1 LAVSNGVIVMK
12 LKVYFYIL
20 AILLLLVFGFTLYE
34 NLDSPSWK
42 TLALEGLI
50 LGTLVY
56 LVIFYRKTVRPLQ
69 TISNGMDLLREQDFS
84 SKLREV
90 GQYEAD
96 RVVAI
101 FNRMMAQLKNE
112 RLQLREQNEFLD
124 LLITASPM
132 GVIVLNYDHQ
142 ITDLNPAAVK
152 LLDVKRADEVKGKT
166 ISEIKESVP
175 IDLSEIPMHET
186 RSIGLSN
193 GTVYK
198 CSLESFVD
206 RGFPRPFYL
215 IESLTEEV
223 RRAEK
228 KAYEKVI
235 RMISHEVNNT
245 TAGITSTLD
254 TVIEGLEPLPEAE
267 DMRQAMQICVERCYG
282 MSRFIT
288 NFADVVKIPKAERE
302 LVDLNRLIAN
312 LTRFMEVMCT
322 HRNIRLT
329 FKPDENLQPV
339 LLDTSLFDQV
349 ILNII
354 KNAVESI
361 EENGEII
368 ITTEAQPKKLVIAD
382 NGKGISKEVEKKI
395 FNPFFSSKPQGQG
408 IGLLFIREVLAQ
420 HDVQYSLRTYPDNW
434 TRFIIRFD

>member
-1 LAVSNGVIVMK
+1 MK
-12 LKVYFYIL
+12 LKIYFYIL
-20 AILLLLVFGFTLYE
+20 ALLLLLIFGFTFHE
-34 NLDSPSWK
+34 NLHAPSWK
-42 TLALEGLI
+42 TITAEALI
-50 LGTLVY
+50 LAALIY
-56 LVIFYRKTVRPLQ
+56 LAVFYRKAVRPLQ

-101 FNRMMAQLKNE
+101 FNKMMAQLKNE
-112 RLQLREQNEFLD
+112 RLRLREQNEFLD
-124 LLITASPM
+124 LLISASPL
-132 GVIVLNYDHQ
+132 GVIVLDYDHQ

-152 LLDVKRADEVKGKT
+152 LLDLKSASEAKGRK
-166 ISEIKESVP
+166 ISEINAP

-198 CSLESFVD
+198 CTQESFID

-223 RRAEK
+223 RHAEK

-235 RMISHEVNNT
+235 RMIAHEVNNT

-254 TVIEGLEPLPEAE
+254 TAIREMAPLAE
-267 DMRQAMQICVERCYG
+267 TRDMRQAMQVCVERCYG

-288 NFADVVKIPKAERE
+288 NFADVVKIPKAEPE
-302 LVDLNRLIAN
+302 PADLNRLIGN
-312 LTRFMEVMCT
+312 LTRFMEVMCLN
-322 HRNIRLT
+322 RNIRLV
-329 FKPDENLQPV
+329 FRPGEDLQAIP
-339 LLDTSLFDQV
+339 LDASLFEQV
-349 ILNII
+349 LLNII
-354 KNAVESI
+354 KNSVESI

-368 ITTEAQPKKLVIAD
+368 ITTAAQPKTLVVAD
-382 NGKGISKEVEKKI
+382 NGKGISKEIEKKI
-395 FNPFFSSKPQGQG
+395 FNPFFSGKPQGQG
-408 IGLLFIREVLAQ
+408 IGLLFVREVLTQ
-420 HDVQYSLRTYPDNW
+420 HNFRYSLRTCPDGL
-434 TRFIIRFD
+434 TRFTIHFE

>member
-1 LAVSNGVIVMK
+1 MK
-12 LKVYFYIL
+12 LKIYFYIL
-20 AILLLLVFGFTLYE
+20 VFLLLLIFGFTLYE
-34 NLDSPSWK
+34 NLHTLSWK
-42 TLALEGLI
+42 TAVIEGLI
-50 LGTLVY
+50 PVALVY

-69 TISNGMDLLREQDFS
+69 TISSGMDLLREQDFS

-101 FNRMMAQLKNE
+101 FNKMMAQLKNE

-124 LLITASPM
+124 LLISASPM

-152 LLDVKRADEVKGKT
+152 LLDLKSAGEVKGKKL
-166 ISEIKESVP
+166 SEIRESTPV
-175 IDLSEIPMHET
+175 DLSEIPMHET

-198 CSLESFVD
+198 CTLESFID

-215 IESLTEEV
+215 IESLTDEV

-245 TAGITSTLD
+245 IAGITSTLD
-254 TVIEGLEPLPEAE
+254 TVIEELEPLSEAQ
-267 DMRQAMQICVERCYG
+267 DMRRAMQVCVERCYG

-288 NFADVVKIPKAERE
+288 NFSDVVKIPKAEPE
-302 LVDLNRLIAN
+302 PVDLNRLIGN
-312 LTRFMEVMCT
+312 LTRFMEVMCLN
-322 HRNIRLT
+322 RDIQLAFR
-329 FKPDENLQPV
+329 PDENLQPV
-339 LLDTSLFDQV
+339 RLDASLFEQV
-349 ILNII
+349 LLNII
-354 KNAVESI
+354 KNSVESI

-368 ITTEAQPKKLVIAD
+368 ITTATQPEMLVVAD
-382 NGKGISKEVEKKI
+382 NGKGIGKEIEKMI
-395 FNPFFSSKPQGQG
+395 FNPFFSGKPQGQG
-408 IGLLFIREVLAQ
+408 IGLLFVREVLAQ
-420 HDVQYSLRTYPDNW
+420 HNFQYSLRTYPDGW
-434 TRFIIRFD
+434 TRFIIRF

>member
-1 LAVSNGVIVMK
+1 MK

-34 NLDSPSWK
+34 NLDAPSWK

-50 LGTLVY
+50 LGTVVY

-124 LLITASPM
+124 LLIIASPM

-142 ITDLNPAAVK
+142 ITDLNPAAVR
-152 LLDVKRADEVKGKT
+152 LLDVKNADGVRGKT

-254 TVIEGLEPLPEAE
+254 TVIEGLEPVPEAE

-302 LVDLNRLIAN
+302 LIDLNRLITN
-312 LTRFMEVMCT
+312 LIRFMEVMCT
-322 HRNIRLT
+322 HKNIRLT
-329 FKPDENLQPV
+329 FKPDEHLPPV

-368 ITTEAQPKKLVIAD
+368 ITTEAQSKKLVIAD
-382 NGKGISKEVEKKI
+382 NGKGISREVEKKI

>member
-1 LAVSNGVIVMK
+1 MK

-20 AILLLLVFGFTLYE
+20 VFLLLVIFGFTLYE
-34 NLDSPSWK
+34 NLNALSWR
-42 TLALEGLI
+42 TVVLEGLI
-50 LGTLVY
+50 LVALAY

-69 TISNGMDLLREQDFS
+69 TISSGMDLLREQDFS

-142 ITDLNPAAVK
+142 ITDLNPAAIK
-152 LLDVKRADEVKGKT
+152 LMDLENADQVQGKKL
-166 ISEIKESVP
+166 SEIGESLP

-198 CSLESFVD
+198 CTLESFID

-254 TVIEGLEPLPEAE
+254 TVIEELAPLAE
-267 DMRQAMQICVERCYG
+267 TQDMRQAMQICVERCYG

-288 NFADVVKIPKAERE
+288 NFADVVKIPKAVPE
-302 LVDLNRLIAN
+302 LVDLNQLIAN
-312 LTRFMEVMCT
+312 MIRFMEVMCLN
-322 HRNIRLT
+322 RNIQLT
-329 FKPDENLQPV
+329 FQPDENLQPV
-339 LLDTSLFDQV
+339 QLDTSLFGQGL
-349 ILNII
+349 LNII
-354 KNAVESI
+354 KNSVESI
-361 EENGEII
+361 EQDGEII
-368 ITTEAQPKKLVIAD
+368 ISISSQPKMLVIAD
-382 NGKGISKEVEKKI
+382 NGKGINKEIEKKI

-408 IGLLFIREVLAQ
+408 IGLLFIREVLTQ
-420 HDVQYSLRTYPDNW
+420 HDFQYSLRTYSDGW